1 MAFSA
6 TIQLIA
12 KHSTDSLTLP
22 PMAAKKKFLLVDAH
36 ALIHRAFHALP
47 PLTTKEGIP
56 VGAVYGFLRILMS
69 SLREINPHYVAIAF
83 DSPGKTFRH
92 ERFPDYKATRKETP
106 EELKSQFPLVREV
119 MQAFGFPIYAV
130 EGYEADDLIGTVC
143 AQFNDSSVETIIV
156 TGDMDLLQLV
166 DKDTKV
172 LRLHK
177 GIKDTLIYDEAL
189 VKAKH
194 GYTPDQ
200 VIEYKALRGD
210 TSDNIPGVR
219 GIGEKGAT
227 DLLTE
232 YGTVEKVFENVE
244 NVTGRSKKPL
254 MAEGA
259 LESALLSRELATIA
273 QDAPIEFV
281 LEEAAVGSY
290 DEPAIREYFK
300 KFEFRSLLKELPEL
314 PGFQLNEG
322 LFANPEIKAIE
333 EAATEAVNAAEEERK
348 AQFAY
353 NLVQT
358 DEDIAAL
365 VADLKKQKVF
375 AFDTETTGLD
385 PLQDDLVGISFSW
398 EEGTGYYVPCGTK
411 VPGNLADVFAD
422 PTIGKTAHNVKF
434 DLKVLHHAGVETAG
448 VVFDSMIASFLVSG
462 GKRGNGLD
470 NLAFVEFGHEMQ
482 PITELIG
489 KGRNQITMAE
499 VEVEKASWY
508 ACEDADFTWRL
519 YTLFSER
526 LKEAG
531 VEGSIQKLFE
541 NIELPTTLAL
551 VRMEEEGMKLD
562 TEFLAKMSKSLHK
575 RIDALNSKIQ
585 ELADAEFNVA
595 SSQQLSEILFDK
607 MGLPTDKIK
616 KTTKGYSTAAPELEK
631 LKGTHEIIDLISEF
645 REVSKLANTYVDTLP
660 GLINKETERVHTN
673 FSQVIA
679 ATGRLSS
686 SDPNLQNIPIRTE
699 LGREIRKAFVADR
712 GNRILA
718 LDYSQVE
725 LRIVAH
731 LSGDAVMT
739 EAFKNGED
747 IHTSTAAALN
757 DCTIDEVT
765 KDMRRQAKAIN
776 FGILYG
782 MGVQGIMR
790 DSGITRPEA
799 KAFLEKYFEVH
810 SGIKEYIESVKE
822 STKATGYAETLFGRR
837 RAFPEI
843 NSSNRMVQAGAERAA
858 VNMPVQGTAADIM
871 KMAMVEVDR
880 AIQEGEIDAR
890 MVLQVHD
897 ELVFE
902 VHKDK
907 VESEAAKIQEI
918 MESVTT
924 LNIPLMV
931 DVEVG
936 MSWGELSDL

>member
-1 MAFSA
+1 
-6 TIQLIA
+6 
-12 KHSTDSLTLP
+12 
-22 PMAAKKKFLLVDAH
+22 MAAKKKFLLVDAH

-47 PLTTKEGIP
+47 PLTTKDGTP
-56 VGAVYGFLRILMS
+56 VGALYGFLRILMS
-69 SLREINPHYVAIAF
+69 SLRDINPHYVAITF

-92 ERFPDYKATRKETP
+92 EQFPEYKATRKETP
-106 EELKSQFPLVREV
+106 EELKAQFPLVREV
-119 MQAFGFPIYAV
+119 MAAFGFPIYAV

-143 AQFNDSSVETIIV
+143 AQFDDSNVETIIV

-210 TSDNIPGVR
+210 SSDNIPGVK

-227 DLLTE
+227 DLLAE
-232 YGTVEKVFENVE
+232 YGSVEKVFENVE
-244 NVTGRSKKPL
+244 KVTGRSKKPL

-259 LESALLSRELATIA
+259 LKSALLSRELATIA
-273 QDAPIEFV
+273 KDAPIEFT
-281 LEEAAVGSY
+281 LEEAEVGKY
-290 DEPAIREYFK
+290 DEPTIREYFK
-300 KFEFRSLLKELPEL
+300 RFEFRSLLKELPEL

-322 LFANPEIKAIE
+322 LFANPEITAME
-333 EAATEAVNAAEEERK
+333 EAATEAVNAAEEARK
-348 AQFAY
+348 AQFDY
-353 NLVQT
+353 KLV
-358 DEDIAAL
+358 ESKKDIAAL
-365 VADLKKQKVF
+365 AKELRAQKVF
-375 AFDTETTGLD
+375 AFDTETTGLN
-385 PLQDDLVGISFSW
+385 PLLDDLVGISFSFK
-398 EEGTGYYVPCGTK
+398 EGAGYYIPCGND
-411 VPGNLADVFAD
+411 VPKEIAAVFAD
-422 PTIGKTAHNVKF
+422 ASIGKTAHNVKF
-434 DLKVLHHAGVETAG
+434 DMKVLHHAGVETAG
-448 VVFDSMIASFLVSG
+448 IVFDSMIASFLVSG
-462 GKRGNGLD
+462 GQRGNGLD

-482 PITELIG
+482 SIEELIG
-489 KGRNQITMAE
+489 KGRNQISMAE
-499 VEVEKASWY
+499 VEVEKVSWY

-519 YTLFSER
+519 YELFTDR
-526 LKEAG
+526 LRNAG
-531 VEGSIQKLFE
+531 IEGSIQTLFE
-541 NIELPTTLAL
+541 EIELPTTEVL

-562 TEFLAKMSKSLHK
+562 TKFLADMSKKLHK
-575 RIDALNSKIQ
+575 RIDKLNAKIQ
-585 ELADAEFNVA
+585 ELAGAEFNVA

-616 KTTKGYSTAAPELEK
+616 KTTKGFSTAASELEK

-660 GLINKETERVHTN
+660 ELINPNTDRVHTN

-725 LRIVAH
+725 LRVVAH
-731 LSGDAVMT
+731 LSGDKMMT
-739 EAFKNGED
+739 EAFQNGED
-747 IHTSTAAALN
+747 IHTRTAAALN
-757 DCTIDEVT
+757 ECELEDVS

-782 MGVQGIMR
+782 MGVQGVMR
-790 DSGITRPEA
+790 DSGVSRDEA
-799 KAFLEKYFEVH
+799 RAFLDKYFEVH
-810 SGIKEYIESVKE
+810 SGIKAYIESVKAQ
-822 STKATGYAETLFGRR
+822 TKIDSFAETMFGRR
-837 RAFPEI
+837 RALPDI
-843 NSSNRMVQAGAERAA
+843 NSSNRMIQAGAERAA

-871 KMAMVEVDR
+871 KIAMVAVDA
-880 AIQEGEIDAR
+880 AIEEGKIDAR

-907 VESEAAKIQEI
+907 VESEAKKIQEI
-918 MESVTT
+918 MESVVE
-924 LNIPLMV
+924 LDVPLAV

-936 MSWGELSDL
+936 MNWGELSDV